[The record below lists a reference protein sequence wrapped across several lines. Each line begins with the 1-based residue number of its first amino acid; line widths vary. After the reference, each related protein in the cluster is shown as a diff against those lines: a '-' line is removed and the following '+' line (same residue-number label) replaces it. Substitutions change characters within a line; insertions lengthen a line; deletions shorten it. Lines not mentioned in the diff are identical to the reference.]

1 MPIYTGAEVFQVA
14 MEMEDAGR
22 VFYETLAE
30 ASSDEKLSDLCR
42 DLAAQETNH
51 FQLFKKMGD
60 ELVERPASRPVT
72 WEELGFAQMLIEE
85 RMLPDLD
92 DAREAASKGDLA
104 SVLDTAIQL
113 EKDSVLFYR
122 EMLDEVYEDDV
133 AAVQEIIDEEK
144 RHVLALVKAKKQ
156 LT

>member
-1 MPIYTGAEVFQVA
+1 MATYTVAEVFQVA
-14 MEMEDAGR
+14 MEMENAGR
-22 VFYETLAE
+22 VFYETLAD

-42 DLAAQETNH
+42 DLAAQETDH
-51 FQLFKKMGD
+51 FQLLRKMGD
-60 ELVERPASRPVT
+60 ELVQRPSSRPVT
-72 WEELGFAQMLIEE
+72 WDELNFAQMLIEE

-92 DAREAASKGDLA
+92 DARDAASRGDLS

-113 EKDSVLFYR
+113 EKDSVLFYG
-122 EMLDEVYEDDV
+122 EMLDEVYENDV